1 MTRMIPLEKQSKA
14 RQREYHAA
22 RRGSWNGVNPV
33 TRRVESKKVYR
44 RKKALKWEDDLPFQ
58 GFLLSEKIPSC
69 RREQQHNENRKIC
82 AAF

>member
-33 TRRVESKKVYR
+33 SRVVPSGKAYDRNRIKRETRGDMDGRGR
-44 RKKALKWEDDLPFQ
+44 
-58 GFLLSEKIPSC
+58 
-69 RREQQHNENRKIC
+69 
-82 AAF
+82 